1 MGAAAEKIPQPK
13 SRPFGTGKGVIQP
26 ALKVGKPNDK
36 YEHEA
41 ESVADK
47 VMMMPSRSTT
57 PLMSANPGGFQMKTA
72 EEEEVQMAPLSAGIS
87 MIHRSEEEE
96 EVQLN
101 PEEEEVQLFAEHRS
115 LVRLSEEEE
124 EVQLTS
130 EEEQTLQL
138 FGGEGGTVSPQL
150 STQIQQ
156 SAGSGAALPPAI
168 QQDMGQ
174 KIGADFSGVKVHTD
188 PQAASMSSALGA
200 QAFTH
205 GNDIYFNK
213 GKYQPESSQGKHLL
227 AHELTHTVQQ
237 GAAVKRSPNL
247 EISQTQPKVQRL
259 GWAIREGLSRFAS
272 YIPGYTLLT
281 VIIGYDPLAGRN
293 VERNAT
299 NLIGGLLGL
308 IPVFGTLLFNKLTEL
323 GIIESALT
331 WVEPEMTALNL
342 TSRRLEQTLE
352 QAWDEASVFSGWD
365 ENMAVLD
372 RTFGQLYR
380 DIVAFAGGVKDKI
393 FELIK
398 AALMAGLKALAD
410 AFPGYPLLTKLLGHD
425 PLTGEE
431 VVSTTAEKIEAF
443 LILIGKEQEL
453 ERMQAEGTIQE
464 TADWIDAELAAMN
477 FSFDEVKALFEEA
490 WNAFS
495 LEDLRDP
502 VAAFNRTI
510 SIFRPFTERVFT
522 FAANVAI
529 KVLEIIKNALMA
541 QLSAYAREQPG
552 FHLVT
557 VILEKDPFT
566 DEVVP
571 RTTENIIRGFM
582 GLMPGGEEQFQQ
594 MKETGAI
601 EQTVSRIDSAVATLN
616 FTWAYITGLFLD
628 LWNSFTIEDVFHP
641 IDAFIRIVQ
650 TLADPIQRL
659 FAFIVT
665 IVRIIVEVLL
675 VVMNFP
681 IDTVNQIIANARS
694 AFEDIKS
701 DPIGFLKNLLRAVKQ
716 GFVQFFDNIVTHLLG
731 GLRDWLFGELATAGI
746 NPPADL
752 SFQSILGFVLDVLG
766 LTIDN
771 VWERLALKIGP
782 ERVAQ
787 IRAAIDTLSG
797 IWTFIKDVWERGP
810 IAIWEYVQEQ
820 LSNLWTMVL
829 EQVQNW
835 IMTRIVEQVT
845 VRLLSLLDPTGIMAV
860 VNSFIAFYRAIQ
872 SFIEKLREMLEIVNS
887 FVAGVA
893 NIARGNVADAANF
906 LEAALARAVP
916 VAIGFLANQVG
927 LRGLGTRIAEM
938 ISGLRDRVNAAI
950 DWLIDHAL
958 AAGGSLLEMG
968 RNAVAAVTNWWSN
981 RQQVTTRDGHNH
993 ELYFEGTGANA
1004 RLTIASTPTNYLVW
1018 LQELEANPQIG
1029 PTLVIPLRTKA
1040 QEIETEKSRSV
1051 TPDQEDAKNSRI
1063 AVLFNELVTLTQN
1076 LAIPSTGASDTP
1088 PIYGPQFGPFG
1099 SLARVDSVT
1108 KNHNPKG
1115 TQADSGLFDT
1125 GGVYRRLNV
1134 RKQGKRAFYVRGHL
1148 LSWHLGGPGN
1158 DWDNLTPLFQNANS
1172 EHESQ
1177 FERDVKNHINV
1188 SPNVAT
1194 GVSIRAVYGRTP
1206 SSKITELRN
1215 QGDTWPAGLD
1225 LNEKPSQIADLMEA
1239 ELNVPVRLE
1248 CQATLVNSG
1257 GTNVNLNVPIQ
1268 NDISYGVLSEYKTLG
1283 AAPRTDVNITSIV
1296 NSASSKSNALDIL
1309 EEKLGASRAICDSIY
1324 ERIFVQKLRITN
1336 YSSQV
1341 GMPKRALEDINHT
1354 IIRQ

>member
-1 MGAAAEKIPQPK
+1 MGAAAEKIPFPK
-13 SRPFGTGKGVIQP
+13 SRVPGTGKGVIQP

-47 VMMMPSRSTT
+47 VMMMPSTSTT
-57 PLMSANPGGFQMKTA
+57 SLMSASPGGLQMKTS
-72 EEEEVQMAPLSAGIS
+72 EEEEVQMFPLSAGIS
-87 MIHRSEEEE
+87 MIHRSQEEEE
-96 EVQLN
+96 IQMSSD
-101 PEEEEVQLFAEHRS
+101 EEEVQLFADHKS
-115 LVRLSEEEE
+115 LVRLAEEEE
-124 EVQLTS
+124 EVKLKG
-130 EEEQTLQL
+130 EEEETIQRS
-138 FGGEGGTVSPQL
+138 GGEGGTVSPQL

-156 SAGSGAALPPAI
+156 SVGSGAPLPPAI
-168 QQDMGQ
+168 QQDMGD
-174 KIGADFSGVKVHTD
+174 KIGADFSEVRVHTG

-205 GNDIYFNK
+205 GNDIYFND
-213 GKYQPESSQGKHLL
+213 GKYQPESSKGKHLL

-237 GAAVKRSPNL
+237 GAAVKRSPSP
-247 EISQTQPKVQRL
+247 EISHTQPKVQRL

-308 IPVFGTLLFNKLTEL
+308 IPVFGNLLFDKLTEL
-323 GIIESALT
+323 GIIESAVT
-331 WVEPEMTALNL
+331 WVESEMTALNL
-342 TSRRLEQTLE
+342 TTRRLEQTLE
-352 QAWDEASVFSGWD
+352 QAWDEASLFSGWD

-380 DIVAFAGGVKDKI
+380 DIVNFAGRVKDKI

-410 AFPGYPLLTKLLGHD
+410 AFPGYPLLTQLLGQD

-464 TADWIDAELAAMN
+464 TADWINAELAALN

-502 VAAFNRTI
+502 IAAFNRTI
-510 SIFRPFTERVFT
+510 GIFRPFTERVFT

-541 QLSAYAREQPG
+541 QLSAYAREKPG

-566 DEVVP
+566 EEVVP

-601 EQTVSRIDSAVATLN
+601 EQTVSRIDAAVATLN

-641 IDAFIRIVQ
+641 IDAFVRIVQ

-694 AFEDIKS
+694 AFEDIKR

-810 IAIWEYVQEQ
+810 IAIWEYVQDQ
-820 LSNLWTMVL
+820 LSNLWTLVL

-845 VRLLSLLDPTGIMAV
+845 VKLLSMLDPTGIMAV
-860 VNSFIAFYRAIQ
+860 VNSFIAFYRAVQ

-950 DWLIDHAL
+950 DWLIDRAL
-958 AAGGSLLEMG
+958 SVGGSLLEMG
-968 RNAVAAVTNWWSN
+968 RNAVDTVMGWLGLRKPFQTY
-981 RQQVTTRDGHNH
+981 DGENH
-993 ELYFEGTGANA
+993 ELYFEGSPENSH
-1004 RLTIASTPTNYLVW
+1004 LMIASN
-1018 LQELEANPQIG
+1018 NPKTYSDFINNV
-1029 PTLVIPLRTKA
+1029 VISTADPQKA
-1040 QEIETEKSRSV
+1040 QKEAAKAEAIRISREIDQYLSDPTVRRNS
-1051 TPDQEDAKNSRI
+1051 TPDANIQASIQPLLNQLSIQTAIIGVSAGD
-1063 AVLFNELVTLTQN
+1063 ELPLSQ
-1076 LAIPSTGASDTP
+1076 IE
-1088 PIYGPQFGPFG
+1088 YGPLTPEGGGTFAEAKV
-1099 SLARVDSVT
+1099 LT
-1108 KNHNPKG
+1108 KNHVRGSTPK
-1115 TQADSGLFDT
+1115 DSPPIWQKAN
-1125 GGVYRRLNV
+1125 RR
-1134 RKQGKRAFYVRGHL
+1134 KRTSVFIRGHL
-1148 LSWHLGGPGN
+1148 LNHHIGGPGYAY
-1158 DWDNLTPLFQNANS
+1158 NLTPITGNGAGQGSDYANRVHLDKVESKVKPEVQAGKIIYYKIVANYGTHPKRTFQNELESRIGTPNEQPDDRKRLEIMNYEQTHLSTSLSTEWKEIDAN
-1172 EHESQ
+1172 
-1177 FERDVKNHINV
+1177 
-1188 SPNVAT
+1188 
-1194 GVSIRAVYGRTP
+1194 
-1206 SSKITELRN
+1206 
-1215 QGDTWPAGLD
+1215 GDT
-1225 LNEKPSQIADLMEA
+1225 I
-1239 ELNVPVRLE
+1239 
-1248 CQATLVNSG
+1248 
-1257 GTNVNLNVPIQ
+1257 GTINQETIENNLP
-1268 NDISYGVLSEYKTLG
+1268 
-1283 AAPRTDVNITSIV
+1283 
-1296 NSASSKSNALDIL
+1296 
-1309 EEKLGASRAICDSIY
+1309 EERNFEVK
-1324 ERIFVQKLRITN
+1324 
-1336 YSSQV
+1336 
-1341 GMPKRALEDINHT
+1341 
-1354 IIRQ
+1354 

>member
-1 MGAAAEKIPQPK
+1 MGAAAEKIPYPK
-13 SRPFGTGKGVIQP
+13 SRPSGSGKGVIQP

-41 ESVADK
+41 ESVANM
-47 VMMMPSRSTT
+47 VMMMPSTAAA
-57 PLMSANPGGFQMKTA
+57 PIMSASPGGFQMKA
-72 EEEEVQMAPLSAGIS
+72 AIEEEVQMSPLTAGIS

-96 EVQLN
+96 VQMSH
-101 PEEEEVQLFAEHRS
+101 EEEEVQLIAEQNT
-115 LVRLSEEEE
+115 LRLSVDEDIQLQSVDEESI
-124 EVQLTS
+124 QL
-130 EEEQTLQL
+130 L
-138 FGGEGGTVSPQL
+138 GGDGGTVSPQL

-156 SAGSGAALPPAI
+156 SAGSGSALPPAI

-205 GNDIYFNK
+205 GNDIYFNE
-213 GKYQPESSQGKHLL
+213 GKYQPESSKGKHLL

-237 GAAVKRSPNL
+237 GAAVRKSPSP
-247 EISQTQPKVQRL
+247 EISHTQPKVQRL

-299 NLIGGLLGL
+299 NLLGGLLGL
-308 IPVFGTLLFNKLTEL
+308 IPVFGTLLFNKLNEL
-323 GIIESALT
+323 GIINAALT
-331 WVEPEMTALNL
+331 WVESEMTELNL

-365 ENMAVLD
+365 ANMAVLD

-380 DIVAFAGGVKDKI
+380 DIVTFAGRVKDKI

-398 AALMAGLKALAD
+398 VALMAGLKALAD

-453 ERMQAEGTIQE
+453 ERMRAEGTIQE
-464 TADWIDAELAAMN
+464 TADWIDAELAALN
-477 FSFDEVKALFEEA
+477 FSFDEVKGLFEQA

-495 LEDLRDP
+495 LDDLRDP
-502 VAAFNRTI
+502 IAAFNRTI
-510 SIFRPFTERVFT
+510 AIFQPFTERVFT

-541 QLSAYAREQPG
+541 QLSAFAREQPG

-571 RTTENIIRGFM
+571 RTTENVIRGFM

-601 EQTVSRIDSAVATLN
+601 EQTVSRIDAAVASLN

-650 TLADPIQRL
+650 TLVDPIQRL

-752 SFQSILGFVLDVLG
+752 SFRSILGFVLEVLG

-810 IAIWEYVQEQ
+810 IAIWEYIQDQ

-829 EQVQNW
+829 EQIQNW

-845 VRLLSLLDPTGIMAV
+845 TRLLSLLDPTGIMAV

-938 ISGLRDRVNAAI
+938 IAGLRERVNGAI

-958 AAGGSLLEMG
+958 SIGGSLLQIG
-968 RNAVAAVTNWWSN
+968 RNAVDAVMGWLGFRKSFTLPN
-981 RQQVTTRDGHNH
+981 GEKH
-993 ELYFEGTGANA
+993 EAYFEDTSPQARLIIASKDPKTINQIITSKSWNGKDIPDDKVALLQTSSSKIDANREGQGVEKGKIIMEEFEKIVAILNAIGGPPIPRTTLVRQDKVTGAGMEMGKHVVVSPLSLDPGGLAGSQPTYTTGLGSLLKLNYPDYIVEGHLLNHKLHGPGNVSWNLTPIAKQTNSDMNSKFEKFAKEYILDKGKVVKYEVEVEYGKNLDAGIYSDPDAYIAESLNFSLIELEYKENNQWEPAKTQPKTWKIPPSIPHAKTSIPGFGTGKLNFMVNLNTADERAIQRIKGVGPA
-1004 RLTIASTPTNYLVW
+1004 RAQAIVEYREQKDNQINSYA
-1018 LQELEANPQIG
+1018 ELEAVSGIG
-1029 PTLVIPLRTKA
+1029 LSTVALLRA
-1040 QEIETEKSRSV
+1040 EPMVRIRS
-1051 TPDQEDAKNSRI
+1051 
-1063 AVLFNELVTLTQN
+1063 
-1076 LAIPSTGASDTP
+1076 
-1088 PIYGPQFGPFG
+1088 
-1099 SLARVDSVT
+1099 
-1108 KNHNPKG
+1108 
-1115 TQADSGLFDT
+1115 
-1125 GGVYRRLNV
+1125 
-1134 RKQGKRAFYVRGHL
+1134 
-1148 LSWHLGGPGN
+1148 
-1158 DWDNLTPLFQNANS
+1158 
-1172 EHESQ
+1172 
-1177 FERDVKNHINV
+1177 
-1188 SPNVAT
+1188 
-1194 GVSIRAVYGRTP
+1194 
-1206 SSKITELRN
+1206 
-1215 QGDTWPAGLD
+1215 
-1225 LNEKPSQIADLMEA
+1225 
-1239 ELNVPVRLE
+1239 
-1248 CQATLVNSG
+1248 
-1257 GTNVNLNVPIQ
+1257 
-1268 NDISYGVLSEYKTLG
+1268 
-1283 AAPRTDVNITSIV
+1283 
-1296 NSASSKSNALDIL
+1296 
-1309 EEKLGASRAICDSIY
+1309 
-1324 ERIFVQKLRITN
+1324 
-1336 YSSQV
+1336 
-1341 GMPKRALEDINHT
+1341 
-1354 IIRQ
+1354 

>member
-1 MGAAAEKIPQPK
+1 MGAAAEKIPFPK
-13 SRPFGTGKGVIQP
+13 PRPLGTGKGVIQP

-47 VMMMPSRSTT
+47 VMTMPSTAAT
-57 PLMSANPGGFQMKTA
+57 PLMAASPGGFQMKAA
-72 EEEEVQMAPLSAGIS
+72 EEEELQMSPLSAGIS
-87 MIHRSEEEE
+87 MIHRSEEE

-101 PEEEEVQLFAEHRS
+101 PEEEEVQLFAEQKS
-115 LVRLSEEEE
+115 LIRLSEEEE
-124 EVQLTS
+124 EIQLKGEV
-130 EEEQTLQL
+130 EETIQRS
-138 FGGEGGTVSPQL
+138 GGEGATVSPQL

-156 SAGSGAALPPAI
+156 SAGSGTALPPAI

-174 KIGADFSGVKVHTD
+174 KIGADFSGIRVHSG

-205 GNDIYFNK
+205 GNDIYFNE

-237 GAAVKRSPNL
+237 GAAIRKSPSPK
-247 EISQTQPKVQRL
+247 ISHTQPKVQRL

-293 VERNAT
+293 VERNGT
-299 NLIGGLLGL
+299 NLLGGLLGL
-308 IPVFGTLLFNKLTEL
+308 IPVFGTLLFNKLSEL
-323 GIIESALT
+323 GIINDALT
-331 WVEPEMTALNL
+331 WVESEMTALNL
-342 TSRRLEQTLE
+342 TTRRLEQTLE

-365 ENMAVLD
+365 ANMAVLD

-380 DIVAFAGGVKDKI
+380 DIVTFAGRVKDKI

-410 AFPGYPLLTKLLGHD
+410 AFPGYPLLTQLLGHD

-431 VVSTTAEKIEAF
+431 VVSTTSEKIEAF

-453 ERMQAEGTIQE
+453 ERMRVEGTIQE
-464 TADWIDAELAAMN
+464 TADWIDAELAALN
-477 FSFDEVKALFEEA
+477 FSFDEVKGLFEQA

-510 SIFRPFTERVFT
+510 AIFRPFTERVFT

-541 QLSAYAREQPG
+541 QLSTYAREQPG

-571 RTTENIIRGFM
+571 RTTENVIRGFM

-601 EQTVSRIDSAVATLN
+601 EQTVSRIDAAVATLN

-810 IAIWEYVQEQ
+810 IAIWEYIQDQ

-829 EQVQNW
+829 EQIQNW

-845 VRLLSLLDPTGIMAV
+845 VRLLSMLDPTGIMAV

-938 ISGLRDRVNAAI
+938 IEGLRERINAAI

-958 AAGGSLLEMG
+958 SIGGSLLQMG

-981 RQQVTTRDGHNH
+981 RQPLTTRDGHQH
-993 ELYFEGTGANA
+993 EMYFEGTGANA
-1004 RLTIASTPTNYLVW
+1004 RLTIASTPINYLNWVA
-1018 LQELEANPQIG
+1018 ELEANPQIAA
-1029 PTLVIPLRTKA
+1029 TVTTPLRTKA
-1040 QEIETEKSRSV
+1040 QEIETEKARTV
-1051 TPDQEDAKNSRI
+1051 TPDQEDAKNTQI
-1063 AVLFNELVTLTQN
+1063 AELFNELVTLTQN
-1076 LAIPSTGASDTP
+1076 AAIPSTAGNTP
-1088 PIYGPQFGPFG
+1088 TLYGPLVGGFGTHSNVA
-1099 SLARVDSVT
+1099 SLAPGRTGGSEA
-1108 KNHNPKG
+1108 N
-1115 TQADSGLFDT
+1115 SGLFNT
-1125 GGVYRRLNV
+1125 NYTILND
-1134 RKQGKRAFYVRGHL
+1134 RKQGARAFYVRGHL
-1148 LSWHLGGPGN
+1148 LSWHIGGPGN
-1158 DWDNLTPLFQNANS
+1158 DWQNLTPLFQNANGD
-1172 EHESQ
+1172 HERR
-1177 FERDVKNHINV
+1177 FESRVKDHVEGGKYV
-1188 SPNVAT
+1188 SNFSVEA
-1194 GVSIRAVYGRTP
+1194 IYGRSISP
-1206 SSKITELRN
+1206 WVAKIQDPN
-1215 QGDTWPAGLD
+1215 DDDWPNGLD
-1225 LNEKPSQIADLMEA
+1225 ASENLDRIGEILEA
-1239 ELNVPVRLE
+1239 EVSVPTQLTCNAE
-1248 CQATLVNSG
+1248 LVNTDGS
-1257 GTNVNLNVPIQ
+1257 TSPVPATIP
-1268 NDISYGVLSEYKTLG
+1268 NDISYPTSISSSFADYKTG
-1283 AAPRTDVNITSIV
+1283 TSPRTPFNLTTTVRGTADDAAAIR
-1296 NSASSKSNALDIL
+1296 ALKSLSGVGDTIAGYIL
-1309 EEKLGASRAICDSIY
+1309 NRVKNN
-1324 ERIFVQKLRITN
+1324 QRITN
-1336 YSSQV
+1336 YYEQIGISKKV
-1341 GMPKRALEDINHT
+1341 LERRNPRLRIT
-1354 IIRQ
+1354 Q

>member
-1 MGAAAEKIPQPK
+1 MGAAAEKIPFPK
-13 SRPFGTGKGVIQP
+13 SRPLGAGKGVIQP

-41 ESVADK
+41 ESMADK
-47 VMMMPSRSTT
+47 VMMMPAAPAA
-57 PLMSANPGGFQMKTA
+57 PLMSASPGGFQMKAT
-72 EEEEVQMAPLSAGIS
+72 EEEELQMAPLSAGIS
-87 MIHRSEEEE
+87 MIRRSEEE

-101 PEEEEVQLFAEHRS
+101 PEEEEVQLFAEQKS
-115 LVRLSEEEE
+115 LIRLSEEEE
-124 EVQLTS
+124 EVQLKGG
-130 EEEQTLQL
+130 EEENIQCL
-138 FGGEGGTVSPQL
+138 GGDGATVSPQL
-150 STQIQQ
+150 TSQIQQ

-174 KIGADFSGVKVHTD
+174 KFGADFSGVRVHTG

-205 GNDIYFNK
+205 GNDIYFNE
-213 GKYQPESSQGKHLL
+213 GKYQPESSQGKHLI

-237 GAAVKRSPNL
+237 GAAVKRSPS
-247 EISQTQPKVQRL
+247 EEVSQTQPKVQRL
-259 GWAIREGLSRFAS
+259 GYAIREGLSRFAS

-323 GIIESALT
+323 GIIEDAVT
-331 WVEPEMTALNL
+331 WVESEMTALNL
-342 TSRRLEQTLE
+342 TTRRLEQTLE
-352 QAWDEASVFSGWD
+352 QAWDEASLFSGWD

-380 DIVAFAGGVKDKI
+380 DIVTFAGRVKDKI

-464 TADWIDAELAAMN
+464 TADWIDAELAALN
-477 FSFDEVKALFEEA
+477 FSFDEVKSLFEEA

-495 LEDLRDP
+495 LEDLRNP

-510 SIFRPFTERVFT
+510 GIFRPFTERVFT

-566 DEVVP
+566 EEVVP

-601 EQTVSRIDSAVATLN
+601 EQTVSRIDAAVATLN

-641 IDAFIRIVQ
+641 IDAFVRIVQ

-845 VRLLSLLDPTGIMAV
+845 TRLLSLLDPTGIMAV
-860 VNSFIAFYRAIQ
+860 VNSFIAFYRAVQ

-950 DWLIDHAL
+950 DWLIDRAL
-958 AAGGSLLEMG
+958 SVGGALLTMG
-968 RNAVAAVTNWWSN
+968 RNAVDAVVNWTRNLLGIENRFQGEDGNQHRIYFQSN
-981 RQQVTTRDGHNH
+981 AGEMVIMINPMPASPLVSWLNNLNFTDANSNNKKAEAIAIANQIETKKAETINESDPARQESAEAEKTREIRRLVDELSRKLGPLFGAVLQDCATESNGGLVFGGLTGPYGTSMEATYLSSKNAPHGSRPSVNHTRYDQINQRKRGRGAYYIKGHLLN
-993 ELYFEGTGANA
+993 ERLGGTGA
-1004 RLTIASTPTNYLVW
+1004 
-1018 LQELEANPQIG
+1018 
-1029 PTLVIPLRTKA
+1029 
-1040 QEIETEKSRSV
+1040 
-1051 TPDQEDAKNSRI
+1051 
-1063 AVLFNELVTLTQN
+1063 
-1076 LAIPSTGASDTP
+1076 
-1088 PIYGPQFGPFG
+1088 
-1099 SLARVDSVT
+1099 
-1108 KNHNPKG
+1108 
-1115 TQADSGLFDT
+1115 
-1125 GGVYRRLNV
+1125 
-1134 RKQGKRAFYVRGHL
+1134 
-1148 LSWHLGGPGN
+1148 
-1158 DWDNLTPLFQNANS
+1158 DWKNLTPLTRRANS
-1172 EHESQ
+1172 EHERIA
-1177 FERDVKNHINV
+1177 EARVK
-1188 SPNVAT
+1188 T
-1194 GVSIRAVYGRTP
+1194 AVNAGNMVYYKVEAQYGRSLTTDP
-1206 SSKITELRN
+1206 DPIINSIKAAEIDIPNRLIC
-1215 QGDTWPAGLD
+1215 Q
-1225 LNEKPSQIADLMEA
+1225 A
-1239 ELNVPVRLE
+1239 ELITPASISASGRE
-1248 CQATLVNSG
+1248 ERTTLIPSG
-1257 GTNVNLNVPIQ
+1257 TIIN
-1268 NDISYGVLSEYKTLG
+1268 NDISSD
-1283 AAPRTDVNITSIV
+1283 P
-1296 NSASSKSNALDIL
+1296 
-1309 EEKLGASRAICDSIY
+1309 Y
-1324 ERIFVQKLRITN
+1324 EV
-1336 YSSQV
+1336 
-1341 GMPKRALEDINHT
+1341 
-1354 IIRQ
+1354 

>member
-1 MGAAAEKIPQPK
+1 MGAAAEKIPFPK
-13 SRPFGTGKGVIQP
+13 SRALGTGKGVIQP
-26 ALKVGKPNDK
+26 TLKVGKPNDK

-41 ESVADK
+41 ESVANK
-47 VMMMPSRSTT
+47 VMMMPSASAT
-57 PLMSANPGGFQMKTA
+57 PLMSASPGGFQMKAA
-72 EEEEVQMAPLSAGIS
+72 EEEELQMAPLSEGIS
-87 MIHRSEEEE
+87 MIRRSEEEE

-101 PEEEEVQLFAEHRS
+101 PEEEEVQLFAEQKS
-115 LVRLSEEEE
+115 LIRLSEEEE
-124 EVQLTS
+124 EVQLKGA
-130 EEEQTLQL
+130 EEETIQRS
-138 FGGEGGTVSPQL
+138 GGDGATVSPQL

-156 SAGSGAALPPAI
+156 SAGSGAAFPPAI

-174 KIGADFSGVKVHTD
+174 KFGADFSGVRVHTG

-205 GNDIYFNK
+205 GKDIYFNE
-213 GKYQPESSQGKHLL
+213 GKYQPESSQGQHLL

-237 GAAVKRSPNL
+237 GASVKRSPSP
-247 EISQTQPKVQRL
+247 EISTTQPKVQRL
-259 GWAIREGLSRFAS
+259 GYAIREGLSRFAS

-323 GIIESALT
+323 GIIESAVT
-331 WVEPEMTALNL
+331 WVESEMTALNL
-342 TSRRLEQTLE
+342 TTRRLEQTLE
-352 QAWDEASVFSGWD
+352 QAWDEASLFSGWD

-380 DIVAFAGGVKDKI
+380 DIVTFAGRVKDKI

-398 AALMAGLKALAD
+398 AALMAGLKAIAD

-431 VVSTTAEKIEAF
+431 VTSTTAEKIEAF

-453 ERMQAEGTIQE
+453 ERMQAESTIQE
-464 TADWIDAELAAMN
+464 TADWIDAELAALN

-502 VAAFNRTI
+502 IAAFNRTI
-510 SIFRPFTERVFT
+510 GIFRPFTERVFT

-566 DEVVP
+566 EEVVP
-571 RTTENIIRGFM
+571 RTTENVIRGFM

-601 EQTVSRIDSAVATLN
+601 EQTVSRIDAAVATLN

-641 IDAFIRIVQ
+641 IDAFVRIVQ
-650 TLADPIQRL
+650 TLADPIRRL

-746 NPPADL
+746 TPPADL

-845 VRLLSLLDPTGIMAV
+845 TRLLSLLDPTGIMAV
-860 VNSFIAFYRAIQ
+860 VNSFIAFYRAVQ

-950 DWLIDHAL
+950 DWLIDKAL
-958 AAGGSLLEMG
+958 AAGGAIINLGKKAGS
-968 RNAVAAVTNWWSN
+968 AAVGWIK
-981 RQQVTTRDGHNH
+981 QVLGIEKR
-993 ELYFEGTGANA
+993 FEAKDKSKHRVFFKEKEGKPQLMLNPDPASPLNDWLNKLQIDAPTKAKANA
-1004 RLTIASTPTNYLVW
+1004 IIVKIEGEYNKPITATT
-1018 LQELEANPQIG
+1018 EEAI
-1029 PTLVIPLRTKA
+1029 K
-1040 QEIETEKSRSV
+1040 
-1051 TPDQEDAKNSRI
+1051 DQERAKAKAI
-1063 AVLFNELVTLTQN
+1063 GKLMDELTLTLKVIFDSSAAVVVQPEFGN
-1076 LAIPSTGASDTP
+1076 LQGEYGTWMKVSRLGSPNAGLGSSPSVDE
-1088 PIYGPQFGPFG
+1088 GPNYKEINNRKRG
-1099 SLARVDSVT
+1099 SGS
-1108 KNHNPKG
+1108 
-1115 TQADSGLFDT
+1115 
-1125 GGVYRRLNV
+1125 Y
-1134 RKQGKRAFYVRGHL
+1134 YVKGHL
-1148 LSWHLGGPGN
+1148 LNEKLGGTGKK
-1158 DWDNLTPLFQNANS
+1158 WENLTPLNRRANGD
-1172 EHESQ
+1172 HERIA
-1177 FERDVKNHINV
+1177 EKRIKK
-1188 SPNVAT
+1188 AT
-1194 GVSIRAVYGRTP
+1194 GAGALVNYFVEAIYGRTTTIKLKNN
-1206 SSKITELRN
+1206 SSKEDKIKVGETQVPTKLMCEAEIITPAAYSTTGKEETSPLI
-1215 QGDTWPAGLD
+1215 PAGTTIL
-1225 LNEKPSQIADLMEA
+1225 
-1239 ELNVPVRLE
+1239 
-1248 CQATLVNSG
+1248 
-1257 GTNVNLNVPIQ
+1257 
-1268 NDISYGVLSEYKTLG
+1268 NDIERDKYEY
-1283 AAPRTDVNITSIV
+1283 
-1296 NSASSKSNALDIL
+1296 
-1309 EEKLGASRAICDSIY
+1309 
-1324 ERIFVQKLRITN
+1324 
-1336 YSSQV
+1336 
-1341 GMPKRALEDINHT
+1341 
-1354 IIRQ
+1354 

>member
-1 MGAAAEKIPQPK
+1 MGAAAEKIAFPK
-13 SRPFGTGKGVIQP
+13 FRPAGLGKSVIQP
-26 ALKVGKPNDK
+26 SLKVGKPNDK

-47 VMMMPSRSTT
+47 VMMMPSTSAT
-57 PLMSANPGGFQMKTA
+57 PLMSASPGGFQMKAA
-72 EEEEVQMAPLSAGIS
+72 EEEEVQMSPLSAGIS

-96 EVQLN
+96 VQLSS
-101 PEEEEVQLFAEHRS
+101 EEEEVQLFAEQNK
-115 LVRLSEEEE
+115 LRLSEDE
-124 EVQLTS
+124 EVKLQS
-130 EEEQTLQL
+130 VDEESIQL
-138 FGGEGGTVSPQL
+138 FGGDGAKVSSQL

-156 SAGSGAALPPAI
+156 STGSGAALPQSI

-174 KIGADFSGVKVHTD
+174 KIGADFSGVKVHIG
-188 PQAASMSSALGA
+188 PEAASMSSALGA

-205 GNDIYFNK
+205 GNDIYFNE
-213 GKYQPESSQGKHLL
+213 GKYQPESSQGKHIL

-237 GAAVKRSPNL
+237 GAAVRRLPSP
-247 EISQTQPKVQRL
+247 EISHTQPKVQRL

-299 NLIGGLLGL
+299 NLLGGLLGL
-308 IPVFGTLLFNKLTEL
+308 IPIFGTLLFNKLNEL
-323 GIIESALT
+323 GIINDALT
-331 WVEPEMTALNL
+331 WVESEMTALNL
-342 TSRRLEQTLE
+342 TTRRLESTLE
-352 QAWDEASVFSGWD
+352 QAWDEASIFSGWD
-365 ENMAVLD
+365 ANMEVLN

-380 DIVAFAGGVKDKI
+380 DIVTFAGRVKDKI

-464 TADWIDAELAAMN
+464 TADWIDGELAALN
-477 FSFDEVKALFEEA
+477 FSFEEVKGLFEEA

-495 LEDLRDP
+495 LEDLRNP
-502 VAAFNRTI
+502 LAAFNRTI
-510 SIFRPFTERVFT
+510 AIFAPFTQRVFT
-522 FAANVAI
+522 FASNVAI
-529 KVLEIIKNALMA
+529 KVLEIIKNALMS
-541 QLSAYAREQPG
+541 QLSAYAREQQG

-557 VILEKDPFT
+557 VILGKDPFT
-566 DEVVP
+566 GEEVP

-582 GLMPGGEEQFQQ
+582 GLLPGGEEQFQQ

-601 EQTVSRIDSAVATLN
+601 EQTVSRIDAAVATLN
-616 FTWAYITGLFLD
+616 FSWAYITGLFLD
-628 LWNSFTIEDVFHP
+628 LWNSFTIRDVFHP

-665 IVRIIVEVLL
+665 IVQILVEVLL

-694 AFEDIKS
+694 AFEDIKR
-701 DPIGFLKNLLRAVKQ
+701 DPIGFLKNLLAAVKQ

-731 GLRDWLFGELATAGI
+731 GLRDWLFGELTAAGI

-829 EQVQNW
+829 EQIQNW

-845 VRLLSLLDPTGIMAV
+845 TRLLSMLDPTGIMAV
-860 VNSFIAFYRAIQ
+860 VNSFIAFYRAVQ

-893 NIARGNVADAANF
+893 NIARGTIADAANF

-950 DWLIDHAL
+950 DWLIDRAL
-958 AAGGSLLEMG
+958 AVGGALLTMG
-968 RNAVAAVTNWWSN
+968 RNAVDAVVNWTRNLLGIEQQFEGGDGNQHRIYFQNTAGEMIIMINPAPASPLIPWLTNLNIPAASKSEAIAIANQIEAKKIETINESDPE
-981 RQQVTTRDGHNH
+981 RQQRAEDEKTREIRRLVDDLSKKIGPLFTLVDCANESNGGLVFGGLTGPYGTSMEATYLTKQKPLLGSSPRVDHARYTLINRRKRGRGAYYIKGHLLN
-993 ELYFEGTGANA
+993 ERLGGTGA
-1004 RLTIASTPTNYLVW
+1004 
-1018 LQELEANPQIG
+1018 
-1029 PTLVIPLRTKA
+1029 
-1040 QEIETEKSRSV
+1040 
-1051 TPDQEDAKNSRI
+1051 
-1063 AVLFNELVTLTQN
+1063 
-1076 LAIPSTGASDTP
+1076 
-1088 PIYGPQFGPFG
+1088 
-1099 SLARVDSVT
+1099 
-1108 KNHNPKG
+1108 
-1115 TQADSGLFDT
+1115 
-1125 GGVYRRLNV
+1125 
-1134 RKQGKRAFYVRGHL
+1134 
-1148 LSWHLGGPGN
+1148 
-1158 DWDNLTPLFQNANS
+1158 DWKNLTPLTRRANS
-1172 EHESQ
+1172 EHERIA
-1177 FERDVKNHINV
+1177 EARIKTAVNAGNIVYYKV
-1188 SPNVAT
+1188 VAQ
-1194 GVSIRAVYGRTP
+1194 YGRTLQTDP
-1206 SSKITELRN
+1206 DPIINDIKSAEIDVPNRLVC
-1215 QGDTWPAGLD
+1215 Q
-1225 LNEKPSQIADLMEA
+1225 ADLITPAPLSNTGRE
-1239 ELNVPVRLE
+1239 ERTPLVP
-1248 CQATLVNSG
+1248 SG
-1257 GTNVNLNVPIQ
+1257 TIIN
-1268 NDISYGVLSEYKTLG
+1268 NDISSD
-1283 AAPRTDVNITSIV
+1283 P
-1296 NSASSKSNALDIL
+1296 
-1309 EEKLGASRAICDSIY
+1309 Y
-1324 ERIFVQKLRITN
+1324 ET
-1336 YSSQV
+1336 
-1341 GMPKRALEDINHT
+1341 
-1354 IIRQ
+1354 